1 MIKQE
6 LDALKYELYK
16 KSWKS
21 DYITYKQFI
30 EQQNVAYTFWEL
42 SKRELKKRKSQK
54 ENKKRLKKDLK
65 NDTKWLYNSSN
76 S

>member
-1 MIKQE
+1 MISKE
-6 LDALKYELYK
+6 LDNLKYRIYK

-30 EQQNVAYTFWEL
+30 ENQNVAFTFWEL
-42 SKRELKKRKSQK
+42 QKRKV
-54 ENKKRLKKDLK
+54 KKSLK

>member
-1 MIKQE
+1 MTKQE

-21 DYITYKQFI
+21 DYITYNQFI

-42 SKRELKKRKSQK
+42 QNREQKRKS
-54 ENKKRLKKDLK
+54 KKDLK
-65 NDTKWLYNSSN
+65 KEKKWL
-76 S
+76 

>member
-1 MIKQE
+1 MTKQE
-6 LDALKYELYK
+6 LDTLKYELYK

-21 DYITYKQFI
+21 DYITYNQFI

-42 SKRELKKRKSQK
+42 QKRKQKRKS
-54 ENKKRLKKDLK
+54 KKDLK
-65 NDTKWLYNSSN
+65 NNKKWLYNSSN

>member
-1 MIKQE
+1 MIRKE
-6 LDALKYELYK
+6 LDNLKYELYK

-21 DYITYKQFI
+21 DYLTFKQFI
-30 EQQNVAYTFWEL
+30 QNEKVAYTFSEL
-42 SKRELKKRKSQK
+42 SKREQKRKKS
-54 ENKKRLKKDLK
+54 EKRVKKDLK

>member
-1 MIKQE
+1 MIKKE

-21 DYITYKQFI
+21 DYITYNQFV

-42 SKRELKKRKSQK
+42 QKREQKKKKTKKVLKIDKKSVYI
-54 ENKKRLKKDLK
+54 NG
-65 NDTKWLYNSSN
+65 NM
-76 S
+76 

>member
-1 MIKQE
+1 MIRKE

-16 KSWKS
+16 KSWKA

-30 EQQNVAYTFWEL
+30 ENQNVAYTFWEL
-42 SKRELKKRKSQK
+42 QNREKKRKSQK
-54 ENKKRLKKDLK
+54 ENKKRVKKDLK

>member
-1 MIKQE
+1 MIKKE

-21 DYITYKQFI
+21 DYITYNQFI
-30 EQQNVAYTFWEL
+30 ENQNVAFTFSEL
-42 SKRELKKRKSQK
+42 QKRELKKRKS
-54 ENKKRLKKDLK
+54 EKRLKKDLK

-76 S
+76 

>member
-1 MIKQE
+1 MTKQE

-21 DYITYKQFI
+21 DYITYNQFI
-30 EQQNVAYTFWEL
+30 ENQKVAFTFWEL
-42 SKRELKKRKSQK
+42 QKRKS
-54 ENKKRLKKDLK
+54 EKRMKKDLK

>member
-1 MIKQE
+1 MIKKE
-6 LDALKYELYK
+6 LNALKYELYK

-21 DYITYKQFI
+21 DYITYNQFV

-42 SKRELKKRKSQK
+42 QKREKKRNS
-54 ENKKRLKKDLK
+54 KKDLK

>member
-1 MIKQE
+1 MIKKE

-21 DYITYKQFI
+21 DYITYNQFV

-42 SKRELKKRKSQK
+42 QKRKIW
-54 ENKKRLKKDLK
+54 KKVKKDLK
-65 NDTKWLYNSSN
+65 KTKK
-76 S
+76 

>member
-1 MIKQE
+1 MIRKE

-21 DYITYKQFI
+21 DYITYNQFI
-30 EQQNVAYTFWEL
+30 ENQNVAFTFSEL
-42 SKRELKKRKSQK
+42 QKRKQKRKS
-54 ENKKRLKKDLK
+54 EKRVKKDLK

>member
-1 MIKQE
+1 MIKKE
-6 LDALKYELYK
+6 LDNLKYRIYK

-21 DYITYKQFI
+21 DYLTYNQFI

-42 SKRELKKRKSQK
+42 SKKKRK
-54 ENKKRLKKDLK
+54 NPKKDLK

>member
-1 MIKQE
+1 MIRKE
-6 LDALKYELYK
+6 LDNLKYELYK

-21 DYITYKQFI
+21 DYITYNQFI
-30 EQQNVAYTFWEL
+30 ENQNVAFTFWEL
-42 SKRELKKRKSQK
+42 AKRERKRKT
-54 ENKKRLKKDLK
+54 KKDLK